1 MNRKYIFGLLA
12 ALIVVPAIALAVMPG
27 SMRSVFLSE
36 FQHRTKLLFG
46 HEPERV
52 IPADGS
58 TGLRIEKP
66 EEYGGA
72 PAEEPEEQ
80 TTESDETE

>member
-12 ALIVVPAIALAVMPG
+12 TVIILPLIALAVMPG
-27 SMRSVFLSE
+27 SMRAVFLSE

-46 HEPERV
+46 HEPESV

-66 EEYGGA
+66 EEYGS
-72 PAEEPEEQ
+72 PPVE
-80 TTESDETE
+80 TSDEQAEPSE